1 MYLRSFRSFTP
12 KVYSRKQVEIAVL
25 MPAGPGVFIAE
36 KRCLVCIRGDEERI
50 WNLTIV
56 NLSEDVANALLVP
69 FFLLSEATN
78 DRAVAKRESSL
89 PSAGS

>member
-1 MYLRSFRSFTP
+1 M
-12 KVYSRKQVEIAVL
+12 AVL

-56 NLSEDVANALLVP
+56 TLSEDVANALLVP
-69 FFLLSEATN
+69 FFSPKRGYERQSASET
-78 DRAVAKRESSL
+78 RVFSSQCWIVTQN
-89 PSAGS
+89 